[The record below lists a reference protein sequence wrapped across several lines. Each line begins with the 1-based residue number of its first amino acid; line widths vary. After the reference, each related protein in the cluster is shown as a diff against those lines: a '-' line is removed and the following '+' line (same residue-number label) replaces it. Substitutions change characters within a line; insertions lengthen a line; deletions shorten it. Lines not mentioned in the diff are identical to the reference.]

1 MGSAESDPVAPSLK
15 IHSLKPQPSQALLRL
30 QQWHCGPVEHHAG
43 TLMPHE
49 EGWALAYFAAPFQML
64 FWSIPPVQKAQGN
77 RQVLGPCAQPL
88 LSQQRCY
95 WHHGRWDEK
104 SKQSAVEL
112 TKGSFAVQNTL
123 GGYLQCSSG
132 RPVYLM
138 KQQPSSFRVI
148 CTFCQ
153 QNVFSIPIFAFIVI
167 PPEVCMQDK
176 WPSQWG
182 YSAGHG
188 PALHS
193 RERLT
198 RANGPKQ
205 CPHLSCLDW
214 WVHFTAIP
222 AALLH
227 GQMGSPGALP
237 EQAQLCRCGQPLSQI
252 LSLFHSWLPKA
263 SLP

>member
-1 MGSAESDPVAPSLK
+1 MEL
-15 IHSLKPQPSQALLRL
+15 
-30 QQWHCGPVEHHAG
+30 
-43 TLMPHE
+43 
-49 EGWALAYFAAPFQML
+49 
-64 FWSIPPVQKAQGN
+64 WSIMQASPCPTRKDELWHVLLPLFRCCSGAFHQCRRAQGN
-77 RQVLGPCAQPL
+77 RQVLGHCAQPL

-123 GGYLQCSSG
+123 GGYLHCSSG

-176 WPSQWG
+176 
-182 YSAGHG
+182 
-188 PALHS
+188 
-193 RERLT
+193 
-198 RANGPKQ
+198 
-205 CPHLSCLDW
+205 
-214 WVHFTAIP
+214 
-222 AALLH
+222 
-227 GQMGSPGALP
+227 
-237 EQAQLCRCGQPLSQI
+237 
-252 LSLFHSWLPKA
+252 
-263 SLP
+263 